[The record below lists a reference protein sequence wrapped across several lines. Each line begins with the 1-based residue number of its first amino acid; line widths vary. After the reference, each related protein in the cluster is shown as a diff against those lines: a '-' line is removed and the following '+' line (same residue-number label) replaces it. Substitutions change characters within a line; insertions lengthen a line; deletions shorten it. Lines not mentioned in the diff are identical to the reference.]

1 MPLRRMTAHWVV
13 LAAAALTTL
22 VAAAV
27 AAALAVFSGQALPRA
42 VTHDLSAASGTAL
55 SATGPVG
62 STAQLTQ
69 VTRALKTAI
78 GGALPGIPFGF
89 WQGSWSDPL
98 GLVPGAV
105 PARPANVNAKDTP
118 LLEAAALSDVQAHA
132 VLVSG
137 RWPAAPAGTASAPIQ
152 AALPAS
158 AAALLHVSAGDR
170 LTLRDRA
177 TNATVRF
184 TVTGLF
190 AERQLTGTGASY
202 WLVNPVPASGSN
214 AESGFV
220 TYGPLLVDPAAFRGP
235 LVPAQGTWAAQPDM
249 AAFTDGDLN
258 SLAASVSGLQ
268 GTLGNSSVLDSVQL
282 STGLPG
288 VLTGTAQNLAV
299 ARSLLV
305 ISALQLLVLTGA
317 ALLAV
322 AALLTTQREG
332 ETALLSARGATRWQ
346 LIRLTAL
353 EVIPLCVIAALAGA
367 AAGVGLARL
376 LGGSVYRAAGGGPGI
391 PVRSAGTWLDALA
404 AMAVIAVIAVA
415 AMLLPG
421 ARRAPGASRA
431 RRGRQ
436 AVIAGATRAGA
447 DIGLVVLAVLAG
459 WQLRRYSAV
468 STGSN
473 GLAAGIDPVLA
484 LAPALALAGGT
495 VLTLRLLPAAA
506 RAADRLAARGR
517 RLTAALAGWQFS
529 RQPLRQGGAALLLV
543 MAVATGTLALAQHAS
558 WTRAATDQAAH
569 AAGADVRVDLAQPL
583 SPGATTTITSTK
595 GVRQA
600 MAAAPTSGAL
610 PVPVLAIDA
619 ARAPGVALLRADQS
633 PLPASSLFRTIA
645 APPGAGGTRL
655 AGAPAAIT
663 LTAALGRA
671 GPAGTV
677 PAGMVPAGTDL
688 ASATVTVTVTDATGA
703 AYQLAMGALPDDGRP
718 HRLSASL
725 GGRDVSYPLRLAQL
739 TVNYL
744 MPARRP
750 HPVTLT
756 LSVPGAGLSGWTA
769 VASSPEL
776 SSLLSS
782 GGALGPSGQPSAGS
796 LTPAAAGGA
805 VTFGPG
811 YGQAASNP
819 GSPTPG
825 PGVPV
830 SGQLTLTAPHL
841 AAAIVPAIVTRSFA
855 TSSGLSTG
863 SELQASVNGVQV
875 PLRIAA
881 VVTSFP
887 TLSGGAV
894 IVDLATIESFLA
906 GQGGTPLPVTQW
918 WLKTDGGQ
926 VPPGL
931 TRAPPPGSAV
941 VAADALAASAAGD
954 PLSAAPQ
961 QALLA
966 MAAAAALLAVTGFW
980 VSIAANVRQRRGEN
994 ALLAALGVTRRSAA
1008 AQLFLEKLML
1018 SVPSAALGLVL
1029 GAVVARLLVPAV
1041 TLTTTAQAPVPPP
1054 VTLFDPARALAL
1066 AAVVAVLP
1074 ALAAALVMIR
1084 RPDPAAELRA
1094 AEAA

>member
-1 MPLRRMTAHWVV
+1 MPLRRMTAYWVV

-55 SATGPVG
+55 AATGPVG
-62 STAQLTQ
+62 GAAQLAQ
-69 VTRALKTAI
+69 VTGALKTAI

-98 GLVPGAV
+98 GLVPRAA
-105 PARPANVNAKDTP
+105 PARPAAVSAKDIP
-118 LLEAAALSDVQAHA
+118 LLEAAALSDVRAYA

-137 RWPAAPAGTASAPIQ
+137 RWPAAPAPSAAGTPLQ

-158 AAALLHVSAGDR
+158 AAVLLHVSVGDR
-170 LTLRDRA
+170 LTVRDKA
-177 TNATVRF
+177 SNAIVRF

-190 AERQLTGTGASY
+190 AERQLAGTGASY
-202 WLVNPVPASGSN
+202 WLVNSLPASGSST
-214 AESGFV
+214 ESEFV
-220 TYGPLLVDPAAFRGP
+220 TYGPLLVDPAAFHGA
-235 LVPAQGTWAAQPDM
+235 LTPAQGTWAAQPDM
-249 AAFTDGDLN
+249 TAFSGGDLN
-258 SLAASVSGLQ
+258 SFAASVSGLQ
-268 GTLGNSSVLDSVQL
+268 DTLGNSTALNSVQL

-346 LIRLTAL
+346 LIGLTAA
-353 EVIPLCVIAALAGA
+353 EVIPLCGLAALAGA
-367 AAGVGLARL
+367 VAGGGLARL
-376 LGGSVYRAAGGGPGI
+376 LGGSLYRAAGGGPGI
-391 PVRSAGTWLDALA
+391 PVGSAGTWLDAVA
-404 AMAVIAVIAVA
+404 AAAVIAVIAVG

-421 ARRAPGASRA
+421 ARRAPGATRA

-447 DIGLVVLAVLAG
+447 DVGLVVLAVLAG

-506 RAADRLAARGR
+506 RVADRLAARGR

-558 WTRAATDQAAH
+558 WTRSASDQAVH

-583 SPGATTTITSTK
+583 APGATTIITKTP

-600 MAAAPTSGAL
+600 MAAAPTSDAL

-619 ARAPGVALLRADQS
+619 ARAPDVALLRADQS
-633 PLPASSLFRTIA
+633 PLPAASLFRTIA
-645 APPGAGGTRL
+645 PPPDAGGTRL
-655 AGAPAAIT
+655 AGTPAAIT

-671 GPAGTV
+671 GSAGTV
-677 PAGMVPAGTDL
+677 PAGTALT
-688 ASATVTVTVTDATGA
+688 SATATLTVTDATGA
-703 AYQLAMGALPDDGRP
+703 AYQLALGALPADGRP

-739 TVNYL
+739 TVDYL
-744 MPARRP
+744 MPAKRP
-750 HPVTLT
+750 SPVTLT

-769 VASSPEL
+769 AASSPEM

-782 GGALGPSGQPSAGS
+782 GGAFGSSAQPSAGN
-796 LTPAAAGGA
+796 LTATAAGA
-805 VTFGPG
+805 SVTFGPG
-811 YGQAASNP
+811 HGQAATNP
-819 GSPTPG
+819 GAVRPG

-830 SGQLTLTAPHL
+830 AAQLTLTAPHL
-841 AAAIVPAIVTRSFA
+841 GAAIVPAIVTRAFA
-855 TSSGLSTG
+855 DSSGVSTG
-863 SELQASVNGVQV
+863 SEVQATVNGVQV

-887 TLSGGAV
+887 TVSGGTV
-894 IVDLATIESFLA
+894 IVDLTTIESFIA
-906 GQGGTPLPVTQW
+906 SRGGTPLPVTQW
-918 WLKTDGGQ
+918 WLATGGG
-926 VPPGL
+926 VPQGL
-931 TRAPPPGSAV
+931 TRAPPPGSDV
-941 VAADALAASAAGD
+941 VAADELAAAAAGD

-1008 AQLFLEKLML
+1008 AQLFIEKLML

-1066 AAVVAVLP
+1066 AAIVAVVP